1 MALFWNGVTDSLA
14 RFASPVGEWFR
25 AALGTPTP
33 VQERGWEALA
43 GGGSALL
50 LAPTG
55 SGKTLA
61 AFLAALNRLM
71 FEPVEQRG
79 VRLLYVSP
87 LKALGVDV
95 ERNLRAPI
103 AGIRAAAERS
113 GTPVT
118 LPSVVQRSGDTPARE
133 RAQFK
138 KAPSDILITTPES
151 LYLLLT
157 SLAAEHLR
165 TVETVIVDEIHALL
179 GTKRGAHLALSLERL
194 ERLRSSAASGAPP
207 LQRIG
212 LSATVRPVEEAA
224 AFLAG
229 GVVGAD
235 GTVSARPLTIVD
247 TSARPRLELRVA
259 VPVEDMPQTA
269 KDSPDRSI
277 WPALHG
283 PLVELIR
290 AHRSTLLFVNSRRL
304 AERLSASLNEVA
316 GEPLVLSHH
325 GSVARDRRMEIE
337 DALKMGRLRALVATS
352 SLELGIDMGAIDL
365 VVQIEAPPSVSA
377 GLQRVGRAGHSVGGV
392 SRGIIFPKFR
402 GDLLAAAA
410 TAQRMREGSVESIAY
425 PRNPLDVLAQQ
436 IVACVSDGE
445 IGEEELFALVRA
457 AAPFR
462 GLPRSAF
469 EAVLDLLSGRYPSDE
484 FAELKPRLVWDRIGH
499 RLTARQGARSV
510 AVINGGTIPDRGLF
524 GVFLAT
530 GEGGKS
536 VRVGELDEEMVFE
549 SRAGDV
555 FLLGASSWRIED
567 ITFDR
572 VLVTPAPGEP
582 GKMPF
587 WRGDRPG
594 RPLELGRAIGRSS
607 RELLALSTL
616 AARER
621 LEAQGLDER
630 AANNLLD
637 YLGEQRTATGE
648 VPSDQQLVVEQ
659 FKDELG
665 DYRVCLLSPLGAR
678 VHAPWGL
685 AAMQLQRQLL
695 GVETEAVWSD
705 DGIIFRFPESTAS
718 IDLDLI
724 VPPLDALD
732 ELLNQSLSA
741 SSLLAARFRENA
753 ARALLLPRR
762 RPGQRAPLWA
772 QRRRSADL
780 LRAASKYPEFPIL
793 LESFRECLRDV
804 FDVPGLRQVLEQI
817 QRREIRLS
825 RVETRS
831 ASPFASS
838 LLFSYVGNFMY
849 EGDAP
854 LAERRAQALT
864 IDPAQLRALLGEA
877 ELRSLLDPDAIAEVE
892 HDVQRRQRPLEH
904 ADMLHDLL
912 IAIGDLSHAELA
924 ERTEDAAAL
933 DGWLESL
940 ERARRVMRVPIAGEA
955 RYAAAEDAGRL
966 RDALGVVVPR
976 GLPQALLESV
986 GDPLG
991 DLVSRHARCHGP
1003 FPLPALQARYG
1014 LAAERLRPVL
1024 DRLTESGRLVRGAFL
1039 AGGHDVEWCDAEVL
1053 RRIKQKSLIKLRRE
1067 VEPVSPEV
1075 YARLAIEWQGLA
1087 SPRGGPDALPTVLE
1101 QLEGYPLVASAL
1113 ERPILAARVRN
1124 YSSAELDALT
1134 SSGEFV
1140 WRGLEPIGSSDGRI
1154 AIYRADRYGLLAAPA
1169 TPVEGDLAE
1178 AVRAHL
1184 RQHGASFFAELVAKT
1199 RAFPPDLLETL
1210 WSMVYAG
1217 ELSNDTLAPLRAR
1230 VGQAKATRERPQRM
1244 RAARPRAQMPPGS
1257 EGRWSLL
1264 ERWLP
1269 STPHTATEAAAAR
1282 VEVLLERYGVLPREA
1297 IAADGLGTFSEL
1309 YPVLKALEESGRI
1322 RRGYF
1327 VAGLGAA
1334 QFARAGADDR
1344 LRALRR
1350 ADDGAVALVLAAT
1363 DPANPYGAALPWPD
1377 GPERPQRAA
1386 GALVFVYQGALLGYL
1401 ARGEKSLATF
1411 LPPEEPERTRAA
1423 EVLADSLFELVDG
1436 MARRALVLASID
1448 GGKARGHA
1456 IGPTLERV
1464 GFTPVGEGYVLRH
1477 GRGRREGSHAGR

>member
-1 MALFWNGVTDSLA
+1 MNDPLA
-14 RFASPVGEWFR
+14 RFAAPVADWFR
-25 AALGTPTP
+25 SALGAPTT
-33 VQERGWEALA
+33 VQAQGWAALA
-43 GGGSALL
+43 GGRSALL

-61 AFLAALNRLM
+61 AFLAALDRLM
-71 FEPVEQRG
+71 FGERAGQG

-103 AGIRAAAERS
+103 AGIRAAAERQ
-113 GTPVT
+113 GTPFQVPTAT
-118 LPSVVQRSGDTPARE
+118 LRSGDTPARE
-133 RAQFK
+133 RAAFRK
-138 KAPSDILITTPES
+138 TPSDILITTPES

-157 SLAAEHLR
+157 SQAAEHLR
-165 TVETVIVDEIHALL
+165 QVETVIVDEIHALL

-194 ERLRSSAASGAPP
+194 ERLRAGAPA

-229 GVVGAD
+229 GNVEAD
-235 GTVSARPLTIVD
+235 GTITQRPVTIVD
-247 TSARPRLELRVA
+247 TSGPPRLSLRVA
-259 VPVEDMPQTA
+259 VPVEDMA
-269 KDSPDRSI
+269 KNAKESPDRSI
-277 WPALHG
+277 WPALHA

-304 AERLSASLNEVA
+304 AERLSASLNELA
-316 GEPLVLSHH
+316 GEPLAFAHH
-325 GSVARDRRMEIE
+325 GSVAKDRRAELE
-337 DALKMGRLRALVATS
+337 DALKVGRLRALVATS

-392 SRGIIFPKFR
+392 SSGIIFPKFR

-410 TAQRMREGSVESIAY
+410 TAQRMREGAVEAIAF

-436 IVACVSDGE
+436 IVASVSDGE
-445 IGEEELFALVRA
+445 IGEDELYAMARS

-462 GLPRSAF
+462 GLPRPAF

-524 GVFLAT
+524 GVFLAGT
-530 GEGGKS
+530 EHGKS

-549 SRAGDV
+549 SRVGDV

-567 ITFDR
+567 ITLDR

-587 WRGDRPG
+587 WHGDRPG

-607 RELLALSTL
+607 RELLELGPGP
-616 AARER
+616 AARR
-621 LEAQGLDER
+621 LIEQGLDDK
-630 AANNLLD
+630 AATNLLD
-637 YLGEQRTATGE
+637 YLAEQRAATGE
-648 VPSDQQLVVEQ
+648 VPSDRQLVVEQ
-659 FKDELG
+659 FRDEIG
-665 DYRVCLLSPLGAR
+665 DYRVCLLSPFGAR

-685 AAMQLQRQLL
+685 AAMALQRQAL

-705 DGIIFRFPESTAS
+705 DGIVFRFPESS
-718 IDLDLI
+718 PPEDLELLI
-724 VPPLDALD
+724 PPLDTLD
-732 ELLNQSLSA
+732 ELLQQSLSA
-741 SSLLAARFRENA
+741 SSLFAARFRENA

-793 LESFRECLRDV
+793 LETFRECLRDV

-817 QRREIRLS
+817 QRREVRMT

-831 ASPFASS
+831 ASPFAAS
-838 LLFSYVGNFMY
+838 LSFSYVGNFMY

-854 LAERRAQALT
+854 LAERRAQALM

-877 ELRSLLDPDAIAEVE
+877 ELRSLLDPDVIAEVE

-912 IAIGDLSHAELA
+912 IAIGEQSHAQLA
-924 ERTEDAAAL
+924 TRVEDAAQL
-933 DGWLESL
+933 DGWVDALV
-940 ERARRVMRVPIAGEA
+940 RARRVIPVTIAGRA
-955 RYAAAEDAGRL
+955 CLAATEDASRL
-966 RDALGVVVPR
+966 RDALGVVLPR
-976 GLPQALLESV
+976 GLPSALLEPVS
-986 GDPLG
+986 DPLG
-991 DLVSRHARCHGP
+991 DLVSRHARSHGP
-1003 FPLPALQARYG
+1003 FTLAQLASRYG
-1014 LAAERLRPVL
+1014 LAPEVLAAVLARLG
-1024 DRLTESGRLVRGAFL
+1024 ESGRLVRGAFL
-1039 AGGHDVEWCDAEVL
+1039 LGGHGTEWCDAEVL
-1053 RRIKQKSLIKLRRE
+1053 RRIKQKSLIRLRRE
-1067 VEPVSPEV
+1067 VEPVPQHV
-1075 YARLAIEWQGLA
+1075 YARLAIEWQGAA
-1087 SPRGGPDALPTVLE
+1087 SPRGGPDALPSALE
-1101 QLEGYPLVASAL
+1101 QLEGYPLVASTL
-1113 ERPILAARVRN
+1113 ERHVLPARVRD
-1124 YSSAELDALT
+1124 YQPGELDGLT
-1134 SSGEFV
+1134 GTGEFL
-1140 WRGLEPIGSSDGRI
+1140 WRGIEPLGASDGRI
-1154 AIYRADRYGLLAAPA
+1154 AFYRADHYARLAPPV
-1169 TPVEGDLAE
+1169 TPVAGELAE
-1178 AVRAHL
+1178 ALRAHL
-1184 RQHGASFFAELVAKT
+1184 RQHGASFFAELVART
-1199 RAFPPDLLETL
+1199 RAFPPDVLETL
-1210 WSMVYAG
+1210 WSMVFAG
-1217 ELSNDTLAPLRAR
+1217 ELTNDTLAPVRSRVALAKAKERPGRAR
-1230 VGQAKATRERPQRM
+1230 VL
-1244 RAARPRAQMPPGS
+1244 RPRAHLPPGS

-1264 ERWLP
+1264 ERWVAGPPP
-1269 STPHTATEAAAAR
+1269 SAAESAAAR
-1282 VEVLLERYGVLPREA
+1282 VEVLLERHGVLPREA
-1297 IAADGLGTFSEL
+1297 ILGDALGSFAEL

-1344 LRALRR
+1344 LRALRNA
-1350 ADDGAVALVLAAT
+1350 ADESEPVVLAAT
-1363 DPANPYGAALPWPD
+1363 DPANPYGAALPWPE

-1386 GALVFVYQGALLGYL
+1386 GALVLIAGGGLLGYL
-1401 ARGEKSLATF
+1401 ARGEKALLTF
-1411 LPPEEPERTRAA
+1411 LPEREPERGHAA
-1423 EVLADSLFELVDG
+1423 RRLAEALAALVDG
-1436 MARRALVLASID
+1436 LERRALVLASID
-1448 GGKARGHA
+1448 GAPARSSPFGTA
-1456 IGPTLERV
+1456 LEQV
-1464 GFTPVGEGYVLRH
+1464 GFTPIGDGYVLRH
-1477 GRGRREGSHAGR
+1477 ARVTPEGRRARG

>member
-1 MALFWNGVTDSLA
+1 VTDPLA
-14 RFASPVGEWFR
+14 RFAAPVGEWFR
-25 AALGTPTP
+25 AALGVPTP
-33 VQERGWEALA
+33 VQAQGWAALA
-43 GGGSALL
+43 DGRSALL

-61 AFLAALNRLM
+61 AFLAALDRAM
-71 FEPVEQRG
+71 FSPSNEPG

-103 AGIRAAAERS
+103 TGIRAAAERS
-113 GTPVT
+113 GTRVHV
-118 LPSVVQRSGDTPARE
+118 PSVVQRSGDTPARE
-133 RAQFK
+133 RAQFLK
-138 KAPSDILITTPES
+138 RPGEILITTPES

-157 SLAAEHLR
+157 SRAAEHLR
-165 TVETVIVDEIHALL
+165 HVETLIVDEIHALL
-179 GTKRGAHLALSLERL
+179 ATKRGAHLAVSLERL
-194 ERLRSSAASGAPP
+194 ERLRAGAPP

-229 GVVGAD
+229 GQIDASGAL
-235 GTVSARPLTIVD
+235 SSRPISVVD
-247 TSARPRLELRVA
+247 TSGPPRLSLRVA
-259 VPVEDMPQTA
+259 VPVEDMAANA

-304 AERLSASLNEVA
+304 AERLSASLNELA
-316 GEPLVLSHH
+316 GEPLVFAHH
-325 GSVARDRRMEIE
+325 GSVAKDRRMEIE
-337 DALKMGRLRALVATS
+337 DALKLGRLRALVATS

-392 SRGIIFPKFR
+392 SQGIIFPKFR

-410 TAQRMREGSVESIAY
+410 TAQRMLEGAVESSAY

-436 IVACVSDGE
+436 IVASVSDGE
-445 IGEEELFALVRA
+445 IGEDELFDMLRS
-457 AAPFR
+457 AAPFH
-462 GLPRSAF
+462 GLPRPAY
-469 EAVLDLLSGRYPSDE
+469 ETVLDLLSGRYPSDE

-530 GEGGKS
+530 GPGGKS

-567 ITFDR
+567 ITVDR

-587 WRGDRPG
+587 WKGDRPG

-607 RELLALSTL
+607 RELLGMSDG
-616 AARER
+616 AARAR
-621 LEAQGLDER
+621 LMTQGLDER
-630 AANNLLD
+630 AAQNLLA
-637 YLGEQRTATGE
+637 YLNEQRAATGE

-659 FKDELG
+659 FRDEVG
-665 DYRVCLLSPLGAR
+665 DYRVCLLSPFGAR

-685 AAMQLQRQLL
+685 AAMEFQRQTL

-705 DGIIFRFPESTAS
+705 DGIVFRFPESS
-718 IDLDLI
+718 PIEDLELI

-732 ELLNQSLSA
+732 ELLNKSLSS
-741 SSLLAARFRENA
+741 SSLFAARFRENA

-793 LESFRECLRDV
+793 LETFRECLRDV
-804 FDVPGLRQVLEQI
+804 FDVPGLRQLLEQI

-831 ASPFASS
+831 ASPFAAS

-877 ELRSLLDPDAIAEVE
+877 ELRSLLDPEAIAEVE
-892 HDVQRRQRPLEH
+892 HDVQRRQRPIEH

-912 IAIGDLSHAELA
+912 IAIGDLSHADLAGRVLDAAELERWLA
-924 ERTEDAAAL
+924 E
-933 DGWLESL
+933 LEL
-940 ERARRVMRVPIAGEA
+940 ARRVMRVPIAGEP
-955 RYAAAEDAGRL
+955 RYAATEDAGRL

-976 GLPQALLESV
+976 GLPQAFLESV

-991 DLVSRHARCHGP
+991 DLVSRHARSHGP
-1003 FPLPALQARYG
+1003 FAIERLQARYG
-1014 LAAERLRPVL
+1014 LARERLRPVL
-1024 DRLTESGRLVRGAFL
+1024 DRLTESGRLTRGAFL
-1039 AGGHDVEWCDAEVL
+1039 AGGHDVEWCDSDVL
-1053 RRIKQKSLIKLRRE
+1053 RRIKQKSLLKLRRE
-1067 VEPVSPEV
+1067 VEPVPSEV
-1075 YARLAIEWQGLA
+1075 YARLSIEWQGAA
-1087 SPRGGPDALPTVLE
+1087 SPRGGPDALPSVLE
-1101 QLEGYPLVASAL
+1101 QLEGYPLVASSL
-1113 ERPILAARVRN
+1113 ERFVLPARVRG
-1124 YSSAELDALT
+1124 YQHAELDALT
-1134 SSGEFV
+1134 GTGEFL
-1140 WRGLEPIGSSDGRI
+1140 WRGIEPIGGSDGRI
-1154 AIYRADRYGLLAAPA
+1154 AFYRADHFALLAPPA
-1169 TPVEGDLAE
+1169 SPLEGPLAQTIRE
-1178 AVRAHL
+1178 HL
-1184 RQHGASFFAELVAKT
+1184 RQHGASFFTELVART
-1199 RAFPPDLLETL
+1199 RAFPPDLLEAL
-1210 WSMVYAG
+1210 WSMLYAG
-1217 ELSNDTLAPLRAR
+1217 ELTNDTIAPLRSRLGQARAKERSPRAR
-1230 VGQAKATRERPQRM
+1230 VV
-1244 RAARPRAQMPPGS
+1244 RPRAHMPPGS

-1264 ERWLP
+1264 ERWQTGPAP
-1269 STPHTATEAAAAR
+1269 SATESAAAR
-1282 VEVLLERYGVLPREA
+1282 VQVLLERYGVLPREA
-1297 IAADGLGTFSEL
+1297 IASDALGTFSEL
-1309 YPVLKALEESGRI
+1309 YPVLKGLEEAGRV

-1344 LRALRR
+1344 LRALRTP
-1350 ADDGAVALVLAAT
+1350 DDGAAGIVLAAT

-1386 GALVFVYQGALLGYL
+1386 GALVVLHNGALLAYL
-1401 ARGEKSLATF
+1401 GRGEKSLLTF
-1411 LPPEEPERTRAA
+1411 LPAQEPERGHAA
-1423 EVLADSLFELVDG
+1423 AVIADTLFELCDG
-1436 MARRALVLASID
+1436 VSRRAFVLASID
-1448 GGKARGHA
+1448 GDKARGHVLGEA
-1456 IGPTLERV
+1456 LMRV
-1464 GFTPVGEGYVLRH
+1464 GFAPIGDGYVLRH
-1477 GRGRREGSHAGR
+1477 GRGSREGSHARR

>member
-1 MALFWNGVTDSLA
+1 VTDPLA
-14 RFASPVGEWFR
+14 RFAPPVGEWFR
-25 AALGTPTP
+25 AALGAPTP
-33 VQERGWEALA
+33 VQAGGWAALA

-61 AFLAALNRLM
+61 AFLAALDRLM
-71 FEPVEQRG
+71 FAPIEAKG

-103 AGIRAAAERS
+103 AGIRAAAERAQ
-113 GTPVT
+113 TAVHV
-118 LPSVVQRSGDTPARE
+118 PSVAQRSGDTSPRE
-133 RAQFK
+133 RGQFRRQ
-138 KAPSDILITTPES
+138 PSDVLITTPES

-157 SLAAEHLR
+157 SQAAEHLR
-165 TVETVIVDEIHALL
+165 HVETVIVDEIHALL
-179 GTKRGAHLALSLERL
+179 GTKRGAHLAVSLERL
-194 ERLRSSAASGAPP
+194 ERLRAGAPP

-224 AFLAG
+224 AFLG
-229 GVVGAD
+229 GGRVEAD
-235 GTVSARPLTIVD
+235 GTVSPRPVTVVD
-247 TSARPRLELRVA
+247 TSAAPRLSLRVA
-259 VPVEDMPQTA
+259 VPVENMPQTA
-269 KDSPDRSI
+269 QDSPDRSI

-316 GEPLVLSHH
+316 GEPLAMAHH
-325 GSVARDRRMEIE
+325 GSVAKDRRMEIE
-337 DALKMGRLRALVATS
+337 DALKLGRLRALVATS

-377 GLQRVGRAGHSVGGV
+377 GLQRVGRAGHTVGGV
-392 SRGIIFPKFR
+392 SQGIIFPKFR
-402 GDLLAAAA
+402 GDLLAAAS
-410 TAQRMREGSVESIAY
+410 TAQRMREGAVEAISF
-425 PRNPLDVLAQQ
+425 PKNPLDVLAQQ
-436 IVACVSDGE
+436 IVASVSDGE
-445 IGEEELFALVRA
+445 IGEEELYAMMRS

-462 GLPRSAF
+462 GLPRSAY

-484 FAELKPRLVWDRIGH
+484 FAELKPRLVWDRIAH

-530 GEGGKS
+530 GAGGKS

-549 SRAGDV
+549 SRVGDV
-555 FLLGASSWRIED
+555 FLLGASSWRIEEV
-567 ITFDR
+567 TVDR

-607 RELLALSTL
+607 RELLDLTAP

-621 LEAQGLDER
+621 LMQQGLDDK
-630 AANNLLD
+630 AAQNLLD
-637 YLGEQRTATGE
+637 YLAEQRTATGE
-648 VPSDQQLVVEQ
+648 VPSDQQIVVEQ
-659 FKDELG
+659 FKDEIG
-665 DYRVCLLSPLGAR
+665 DYRVCVLSPFGAR

-685 AAMQLQRQLL
+685 VAMEVQRQTL

-705 DGIIFRFPESTAS
+705 DGIVFRFPESS
-718 IDLDLI
+718 PIEDLALI
-724 VPPLDALD
+724 LPPLDVLD
-732 ELLNQSLSA
+732 DLLNKSLSG
-741 SSLLAARFRENA
+741 SSLFAARFRENA

-793 LESFRECLRDV
+793 LETFRECLRDV
-804 FDVPGLRQVLEQI
+804 FDVPGLKQVLEQI
-817 QRREIRLS
+817 QRREIRVS

-831 ASPFASS
+831 ASPFAAS

-912 IAIGDLSHAELA
+912 IAIGDLSHDDLQS
-924 ERTEDAAAL
+924 RVRDTAAL
-933 DGWLESL
+933 DRWLEQL
-940 ERARRVMRVPIAGEA
+940 LLARRVIVVPIAGQS

-986 GDPLG
+986 QDPLA
-991 DLVSRHARCHGP
+991 DLVSRHARSHGP
-1003 FPLPALQARYG
+1003 FTLEALVARYG
-1014 LAAERLRPVL
+1014 IAREVLRIVL

-1039 AGGHDVEWCDAEVL
+1039 AGGSSVEWCDSDVL
-1053 RRIKQKSLIKLRRE
+1053 RRIKQKSLLKLRRE
-1067 VEPVSPEV
+1067 VEPVAPEV
-1075 YARLAIEWQGLA
+1075 YARLTIEWQGVA
-1087 SPRGGPDALPTVLE
+1087 TPRAGPDALPSVLE
-1101 QLEGYPLVASAL
+1101 QLEGHPLVASAL
-1113 ERPILAARVRN
+1113 EAMILPARVRS
-1124 YSSAELDALT
+1124 YQSSELDALT
-1134 SSGEFV
+1134 GTGEFL
-1140 WRGLEPIGSSDGRI
+1140 WRGIEPIGPSDGRI
-1154 AIYRADRYGLLAAPA
+1154 AFYRADRFALLAPPVAPVA
-1169 TPVEGDLAE
+1169 GDLAE
-1178 AVRAHL
+1178 AVRTHL
-1184 RQHGASFFAELVAKT
+1184 CQHGASFFAELVART

-1210 WSMVYAG
+1210 WSMVFAG
-1217 ELSNDTLAPLRAR
+1217 ELTNDTIAPLRSR
-1230 VGQAKATRERPQRM
+1230 VGLAKAKSRERPQRS
-1244 RAARPRAQMPPGS
+1244 RVVRPRAHMPPGS

-1264 ERWLP
+1264 ERWASPPAP
-1269 STPHTATEAAAAR
+1269 SATESAAAR

-1297 IAADGLGTFSEL
+1297 ILSDALGSFAEL
-1309 YPVLKALEESGRI
+1309 YPVLKALEEAGRI

-1334 QFARAGADDR
+1334 QFARPGADDR
-1344 LRALRR
+1344 LRSLRT
-1350 ADDGAVALVLAAT
+1350 AGDSASGLALAAT
-1363 DPANPYGAALPWPD
+1363 DPANPYGAALPWPE

-1386 GALVFVYQGALLGYL
+1386 GALVVLCNGALLAYL
-1401 ARGEKSLATF
+1401 ARGEKSLLTF
-1411 LPPEEPERTRAA
+1411 LPEREPERGRAA
-1423 EVLADSLFELVDG
+1423 AVIAETLLDLVDG
-1436 MARRALVLASID
+1436 VARRALVLASID
-1448 GGKARGHA
+1448 GDKARSSPLGGA
-1456 IGPTLERV
+1456 LEAV
-1464 GFTPVGEGYVLRH
+1464 GFTPVGEGYVLRF
-1477 GRGRREGSHAGR
+1477 GRGTRESGRAGR